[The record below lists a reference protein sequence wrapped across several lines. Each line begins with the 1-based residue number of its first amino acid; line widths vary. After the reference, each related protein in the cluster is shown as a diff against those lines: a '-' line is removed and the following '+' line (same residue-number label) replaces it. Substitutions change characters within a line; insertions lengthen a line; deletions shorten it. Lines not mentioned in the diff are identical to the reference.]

1 MNGKKEY
8 LPKEAL
14 LTLDFNKNKDNN

>member
-14 LTLDFNKNKDNN
+14 LTLDFNKDKENN